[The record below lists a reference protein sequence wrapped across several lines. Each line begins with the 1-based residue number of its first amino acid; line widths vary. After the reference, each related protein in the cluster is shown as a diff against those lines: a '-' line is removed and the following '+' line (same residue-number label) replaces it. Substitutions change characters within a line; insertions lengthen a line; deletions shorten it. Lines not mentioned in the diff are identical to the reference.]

1 MRESGSTSVNHRG
14 RSLGI
19 VTRNDDTKVVT
30 NEPRCCTK
38 VDAKKSVKG
47 LMPRFKKDYPEIIF
61 KNITVGGLL
70 AVQRLL

>member
-1 MRESGSTSVNHRG
+1 MRESGSTSVNHCG